1 MKIQNIS
8 CMNFNGQVSLRD
20 RVKIAQEIAS
30 GDPEQQAS
38 LIGNINTLK
47 QRLKQQT
54 PDHKN
59 YTIDFERN
67 YVRSSGEDEYGH
79 PYTEGYDGVVTVI
92 DNDNDKE
99 IKYTSTVKLSR
110 KRDGIV
116 QKADGEQIWR
126 DGFMNLTTEILRQFR
141 DEPKHPVD
149 AETQAVMDKLV

>member
-1 MKIQNIS
+1 
-8 CMNFNGQVSLRD
+8 MNFNGHVRMHKE
-20 RVKIAQEIAS
+20 KIAREIAS

-47 QRLKQQT
+47 QRLENGT
-54 PDHKN
+54 PDYKN

-79 PYTEGYDGVVTVI
+79 PYAEGYNGVITVADDDEEI
-92 DNDNDKE
+92 DY
-99 IKYTSTVKLSR
+99 ISTVELSLTKNGR
-110 KRDGIV
+110 T

-126 DGFMNLTTEILRQFR
+126 DGFMNLTKEILKPFKN
-141 DEPKHPVD
+141 EPKHTVD